1 MACALDSAV
10 SQNLKA
16 TPLKQCH
23 PVSSAIVINI
33 IIINI
38 IIIVAINIIVVI
50 AINIIIIV
58 AIDIVIIVTINIV
71 SVCSQE

>member
-23 PVSSAIVINI
+23 PVSSAIV
-33 IIINI
+33 INI